1 MKSRTPKVLHP
12 LSGRALIDHVLTA
25 CAEAGIKRVVAVLN
39 PAQPEVAQHIHG
51 RCEVAYQAEQLGTGH
66 ALHQVPEDVLGRG
79 DLLVIGA
86 DAPLIRPETI
96 KRLVERHRAAKAAVT
111 LATVLD
117 PGRDD
122 GRIVRGPDGSLE
134 RIVEAK
140 DATSVERRITELNVG
155 LYVFRGGS
163 ALLAALA
170 ALRPENRAGEL
181 YLTDLVAALRPAEA
195 VLLDD
200 PIEALGVNDR
210 VQLARAGK
218 AMRLRLLER
227 LMLAGVTVTD
237 PDSTYVDAG
246 VTVGQDTVLEPF
258 TSLRGRTRIGSDCR
272 IGPGADLTDTVV
284 ADSCRIEYSW
294 LKECRLAE
302 GSDCGPFSKL
312 RPGTEI
318 GIRAHVGTF
327 AEIVRSRIGA
337 GTAVPHFSYLGD
349 AVVGEG
355 VNIGAGTITA
365 NYDGVSKHPTEIG
378 DGSFV
383 GVDTMF
389 VAPRKMGRRS
399 KTGAGSVVTKDIPD
413 ESLAVGVPARVIRKG
428 VKV

>member
-12 LSGRALIDHVLTA
+12 LSGRALVDHVLEA
-25 CAEAGIKRVVAVLN
+25 CSEAGIKRVVAVLN
-39 PAQPEVAQHIHG
+39 PAQPEVAEHIHG
-51 RCEVAYQAEQLGTGH
+51 RCEVAYQADQLGTGH
-66 ALHQVPEDVLGRG
+66 ALLQAPEDVLGRG
-79 DLLVIGA
+79 DVLVIGA

-96 KRLVERHRAAKAAVT
+96 KRLVERHRGAGAAVT
-111 LATVLD
+111 LATVVD
-117 PGRDD
+117 PGRND
-122 GRIVRGPDGSLE
+122 GRILRGPDGSLE

-140 DATSVERRITELNVG
+140 DATPAERRLTEFNVG
-155 LYVFRGGS
+155 LYVFKGGS

-170 ALRPENRAGEL
+170 ALRPENRAREL
-181 YLTDLVAALRPAEA
+181 YLTDLVAELRPAQAVELEDPVEA
-195 VLLDD
+195 M
-200 PIEALGVNDR
+200 GVNDR

-218 AMRLRLLER
+218 ALRIRLLEK
-227 LMLAGVTVTD
+227 LMLSGVTVTD

-246 VTVGQDTVLEPF
+246 VVVGADTVLEPF
-258 TSLRGRTRIGSDCR
+258 TSLRGRTRIGRDCR

-284 ADSCRIEYSW
+284 ADNCRIEYSW
-294 LKECRLAE
+294 LKECRLAD

-318 GIRAHVGTF
+318 GIRAHVGSF
-327 AEIVRSRIGA
+327 AEIVRSKIGA

-349 AVVGEG
+349 ALVGEG

-365 NYDGVSKHPTEIG
+365 NYDGVNKNPTEIG

-389 VAPRKMGRRS
+389 VAPRKMGRGSR
-399 KTGAGSVVTKDIPD
+399 TGAGSVVTKDIPD
-413 ESLAVGVPARVIRKG
+413 DALAVGVPARVIRKG
-428 VKV
+428 AKV